1 MKIFCSRLAWVHSM
15 RSKEQEASEIA
26 IKLERMEKNIPEQLK
41 EIWSQIKLLS
51 SLVIDY
57 LTNDYRENITTK
69 IVAQIIGV
77 LLYLVMPMDLIFD
90 GIPLVGFSD
99 DLIVLTKV
107 LDSVLQELEEYKNWR
122 ASQ

>member
-1 MKIFCSRLAWVHSM
+1 MKS
-15 RSKEQEASEIA
+15 EQQQASEIA
-26 IKLERMEKNIPEQLK
+26 IQLEAMETNVPEQIK
-41 EIWSQIKLLS
+41 EIWVKIKLLS
-51 SLVIDY
+51 SLVLDY

-69 IVAQIIGV
+69 IVTRIVAA
-77 LLYLVMPMDLIFD
+77 LLYLVLPFDVIFD

>member
-1 MKIFCSRLAWVHSM
+1 MHSM
-15 RSKEQEASEIA
+15 RSKGQEASEIA
-26 IKLERMEKNIPEQLK
+26 IKLERMEKNIPEQLR
-41 EIWSQIKLLS
+41 EIWSKIKLLS
-51 SLVIDY
+51 SLLMDY

>member
-1 MKIFCSRLAWVHSM
+1 M

-41 EIWSQIKLLS
+41 EIWSKIKLLS
-51 SLVIDY
+51 SLVMDY

-69 IVAQIIGV
+69 IVTRIVAA
-77 LLYLVMPMDLIFD
+77 LLYLVLPFDVIFD

-107 LDSVLQELEEYKNWR
+107 LDSMLDELEKYREWR
-122 ASQ
+122 G

>member
-1 MKIFCSRLAWVHSM
+1 MKN
-15 RSKEQEASEIA
+15 EQQQADEIA
-26 IKLERMEKNIPEQLK
+26 VKLERMEKNVPEQLR
-41 EIWSQIKLLS
+41 EIWEKIKLLS

-77 LLYLVMPMDLIFD
+77 LLYLVMPIDLIFD

-107 LDSVLQELEEYKNWR
+107 LDSVLEELEEYRVWR
-122 ASQ
+122 G

>member
-1 MKIFCSRLAWVHSM
+1 M

-41 EIWSQIKLLS
+41 EIWSKIKLLS
-51 SLVIDY
+51 SLVMDY

-107 LDSVLQELEEYKNWR
+107 LDSVLEEMEEYKNWR
-122 ASQ
+122 D

>member
-1 MKIFCSRLAWVHSM
+1 MKS
-15 RSKEQEASEIA
+15 EQQQAREIA
-26 IKLERMEKNIPEQLK
+26 VKLEGMETNVPEQLK
-41 EIWSQIKLLS
+41 EIWEKIKLLS
-51 SLVIDY
+51 SLVLDY

-77 LLYLVMPMDLIFD
+77 LLYLVMPIDLIFD

-107 LDSVLQELEEYKNWR
+107 LDSVLEELEEYRGWR
-122 ASQ
+122 DKP